1 MIYWR
6 KLAILGEN
14 GVSASAIAQLLAVAA
29 LWGSSFVITK
39 VGVAGIGPMGFAW
52 ARIVLA
58 TLTLAVVL
66 RLRGTPFPQGR
77 RTWLRL
83 SVMGLIGTALPF
95 AMITWGMQYI
105 DGGLGSVLNAIQP
118 LFTFLIAA
126 ALGDERLRW
135 LRGAGLL
142 LGFAGTL
149 VLTIPSWGGG
159 LRLNLLGEMAVIAA
173 SVSYALGAV
182 YAARI
187 LSDESPLSIS
197 FGQVAT
203 STIWLL
209 PMLLIEG
216 LPTAAPNG
224 ITVATI
230 LYSGIASTALA
241 LIFYYNLLLRY
252 GATSA
257 SSVTYVTPLFGL
269 LTGWILLGETP
280 TWHVILALALIF
292 GGLLLVNRPTRSQAR
307 AD

>member
-29 LWGSSFVITK
+29 LWGSSFVVTK

>member
-29 LWGSSFVITK
+29 LWGSSFVVTK

-292 GGLLLVNRPTRSQAR
+292 GGLLLVNRPTRPQAR